1 MSQVVRERGD
11 LFVAQGICS
20 NTLCLVMLLESN
32 HGHHGIENHV
42 SNAVSTGADY
52 LPKPSRLLNY

>member
-20 NTLCLVMLLESN
+20 NISALCTLLESN
-32 HGHHGIENHV
+32 HGHGIENHV

-52 LPKPSRLLNY
+52 LPKPSRLWNY

>member
-11 LFVAQGICS
+11 LFVAQGIS
-20 NTLCLVMLLESN
+20 RIHSALFTLLESN

-42 SNAVSTGADY
+42 SDAVSAGADY